1 MSRWDP
7 HADLARLVEALA
19 QDIIA
24 ASDEEVRQP
33 HHWAHRCSV
42 RESAVEVRTLIAAA
56 MEDEPDPG
64 LLVADAVLRRERCAR
79 QH

>member
-7 HADLARLVEALA
+7 HVDLVRLFEALA
-19 QDIIA
+19 QDVVE

-33 HHWAHRCSV
+33 YHRLCRCSV
-42 RESAVEVRTLIAAA
+42 RESAVEVRTLIATA
-56 MEDEPDPG
+56 MGDEPDPR
-64 LLVADAVLRRERCAR
+64 LLVAEAMLRRERCAR